1 MSGRCNLV
9 LSCSWDLF
17 EFGGYI
23 VSIPYFQQGVG
34 AKTEENVTVSLLRE
48 YIDNHGRN
56 PNQRCITDMS
66 FDIFYH
72 LRGDSINTFHH

>member
-1 MSGRCNLV
+1 M

-34 AKTEENVTVSLLRE
+34 AKTEENVIVSLLGV
-48 YIDNHGRN
+48 YIDNHGSK
-56 PNQRCITDMS
+56 PES
-66 FDIFYH
+66 KV
-72 LRGDSINTFHH
+72 HH